1 MAEKSGQAPEVT
13 SEEALAFIRKMQKA
27 FPKTPRTKAEKA
39 RLQKYLARFTDERLK
54 AVGRR
59 VQADVLQRPPRTIT
73 PKEVSAS
80 KSVEARRSR
89 RAAHRPRRA
98 GRVRR

>member
-1 MAEKSGQAPEVT
+1 MAKKSDKAPEVT

-39 RLQKYLARFTDERLK
+39 RLQKYLAKFTDERLK

-59 VQADVLQRPPRTIT
+59 VQADVLLRPARTIT
-73 PKEVSAS
+73 REDFRTS
-80 KSVEARRSR
+80 KYPGARRSR
-89 RAAHRPRRA
+89 GAARAPKRG
-98 GRVRR
+98 GRGRH